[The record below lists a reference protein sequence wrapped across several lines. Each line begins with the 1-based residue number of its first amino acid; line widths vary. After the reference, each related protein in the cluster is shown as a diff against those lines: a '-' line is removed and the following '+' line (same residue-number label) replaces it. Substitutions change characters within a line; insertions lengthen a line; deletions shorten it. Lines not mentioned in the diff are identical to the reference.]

1 MRLTLPFVTAFSIIA
16 LASTASA
23 GPPTPSTCTV
33 PTRLRLVGTTAGL
46 PDPRGIATFVIRR
59 WTTPVD
65 NSLVVLDFSECSD
78 VRLSSDGL
86 PAGQT
91 LDCTMH
97 QIRAF
102 TDHEGRVTFDLVG
115 AGVGTPRTLPSC
127 LKVYADG
134 MQVAWPVV
142 STFDLDGR
150 NGVDPLDLSI
160 AFGDMNS
167 GSYRPRSDYDG
178 DGDVDPLDLSMMVG
192 AMNGGGSTTSGAF
205 CAP

>member
-1 MRLTLPFVTAFSIIA
+1 MRRSSWVASLSIIA
-16 LASTASA
+16 FASTAHA
-23 GPPTPSTCTV
+23 GAPTPDWCTV
-33 PTRLRLVGTTAGL
+33 PARLNLVGVSSGL
-46 PDPRGIATFVIRR
+46 PDPLGTAVLVVRR
-59 WTTPVD
+59 FTSPVP
-65 NSLVVLDFSECSD
+65 SCPVVLDFSECSD

-91 LDCTMH
+91 LDCTTH

-102 TDHEGRVTFDLVG
+102 TDLEGRVTFDLVG
-115 AGVGTPRTLPSC
+115 ASVGAPRTLPSC
-127 LKVYADG
+127 LKIYANG
-134 MQVAWPVV
+134 MPLHPPIV